1 MGRRRSNRCSACEGE
16 IDLDY
21 KQYNKLKQF
30 TNRSGKILPRRATK
44 LCEKHQRKAAEAI
57 KSARYLGLLPY
68 GDEHGSPWK

>member
-1 MGRRRSNRCSACEGE
+1 MGRRRSNRCMGCEDK

-21 KQYNKLKQF
+21 KQYNKLKRF
-30 TNRSGKILPRRATK
+30 TNRSGKILPRRATN

-68 GDEHGSPWK
+68 GDEHGSPWQ

>member
-1 MGRRRSNRCSACEGE
+1 MGRRRSNRCQGCEGN

-44 LCEKHQRKAAEAI
+44 LCEKHQRQAAEAV
-57 KSARYLGLLPY
+57 KAARYLGLLPY
-68 GDEHGSPWK
+68 GDEHGNAWK